1 MVIHFFTGSNTKITI
16 LSLQIDAR
24 EPVGIDH
31 KPIAEGTE
39 YMELRIAKSYLSH
52 GIQIVSKAVPS
63 KTTMSILEC
72 ILIDASGSDI
82 RLIAND
88 MELGIETVVSGMI
101 LSRGII
107 AVDAQIFSSIV
118 RKLPDDD
125 VIIVTEGEKITITC
139 QKAKFTILGKDG
151 ADFAYLPEI
160 EKKNEVKI
168 SQFTLRDLINRT
180 IFSISGNES
189 SGMMTGELIEIRD
202 NRLRMVALDG
212 HRIAIRNVQLG
223 NSYEDRKVIVPGKT
237 LSEISKILSGDTDK
251 FVNIYFT
258 DKHALFEF
266 DDTIVVSR
274 LIEGEYYRIDKMLSS
289 SYKTRV
295 TVQRRELLSCID
307 RATLLVKEEDKKPVI
322 IMIGDDS
329 MELKINTTLGSMD
342 EVIEITK
349 DGADMNIGFNPK
361 FLIDALRAIDSEEIT
376 LYLVSPKAP
385 CFIRDA
391 EDTYCYLILPVNF
404 ITID

>member
-1 MVIHFFTGSNTKITI
+1 
-16 LSLQIDAR
+16 
-24 EPVGIDH
+24 
-31 KPIAEGTE
+31 
-39 YMELRIAKSYLSH
+39 MELRIAKSYLSQ

-88 MELGIETVVSGMI
+88 MELGIETVVSGLI

-125 VIIVTEGEKITITC
+125 VVIFTEGEKITITC

-189 SGMMTGELIEIRD
+189 SGMMTGELMEIRD

-212 HRIAIRNVQLG
+212 HRIAIRNVELS

-237 LSEISKILSGDTDK
+237 LNEISKILSGDTDK

-258 DKHALFEF
+258 EKHA
-266 DDTIVVSR
+266 
-274 LIEGEYYRIDKMLSS
+274 
-289 SYKTRV
+289 
-295 TVQRRELLSCID
+295 
-307 RATLLVKEEDKKPVI
+307 KEEDKKPVI

-329 MELKINTTLGSMD
+329 MEMKINTTLGSMD

-361 FLIDALRAIDSEEIT
+361 FLIDALRAIDSDEIT

-391 EDTYCYLILPVNF
+391 EETYCYLILPVNF

>member
-1 MVIHFFTGSNTKITI
+1 MVIHNFTCPIYEDYDII
-16 LSLQIDAR
+16 LSILHGRAS
-24 EPVGIDH
+24 GNDH
-31 KPIAEGTE
+31 LPNKGRKRI
-39 YMELRIAKSYLSH
+39 YMELRIAKSYLSQ

-72 ILIDASGSDI
+72 ILIDASGNNI

-88 MELGIETVVSGMI
+88 MELGIETVVPGLI

-125 VIIVTEGEKITITC
+125 VIIFTEGEKITITC

-151 ADFAYLPEI
+151 TDFSYLPEI
-160 EKKNEVKI
+160 EKKNEVRI
-168 SQFTLRDLINRT
+168 SQYTLRDLISRT
-180 IFSISGNES
+180 IF
-189 SGMMTGELIEIRD
+189 
-202 NRLRMVALDG
+202 DG
-212 HRIAIRNVQLG
+212 HRIAIRNVELN

-237 LSEISKILSGDTDK
+237 LNEISKILSGDTDK
-251 FVNIYFT
+251 FVSIYFT

-289 SYKTRV
+289 SYQTRV
-295 TVQRRELLSCID
+295 TVQRKEFLSCID

-322 IMIGDDS
+322 IMIGEDS

-342 EVIEITK
+342 EIIEITK
-349 DGADMNIGFNPK
+349 DGDDMNIGFNPK
-361 FLIDALRAIDSEEIT
+361 FLIDALRAIDKEEIT

-391 EDTYCYLILPVNF
+391 EETYCYLILPVNF

>member
-1 MVIHFFTGSNTKITI
+1 MVIHFFTGSNIKITI

-39 YMELRIAKSYLSH
+39 YMELRIAKSYLSQ

>member
-1 MVIHFFTGSNTKITI
+1 
-16 LSLQIDAR
+16 
-24 EPVGIDH
+24 
-31 KPIAEGTE
+31 
-39 YMELRIAKSYLSH
+39 MELRIAKSYLSQ
-52 GIQIVSKAVPS
+52 GIQIVSKAVPG
-63 KTTMSILEC
+63 KTTMSILQC
-72 ILIDASGSDI
+72 ILIDASAGEI

-88 MELGIETVVSGMI
+88 MELGIETVVPGLI
-101 LSRGII
+101 ISRGII
-107 AVDAQIFSSIV
+107 AVDAQIFSNIV
-118 RKLPDDD
+118 RKLPEDD
-125 VIIVTEGEKITITC
+125 VVIVTDQEKITITC

-151 ADFAYLPEI
+151 TDFAYLPDI
-160 EKKNEVKI
+160 EKKNEVTI
-168 SQFTLRDLINRT
+168 SQFTLKDLINRT

-212 HRIAIRNVQLG
+212 HRIAIRNVYLN

-251 FVNIYFT
+251 TVSIFFT

-266 DDTIVVSR
+266 DNTIVVSR

-289 SYKTRV
+289 SYQTRV
-295 TVQRRELLSCID
+295 KVQRRELLSCID

-322 IMIGDDS
+322 IMIGEDN
-329 MELKINTTLGSMD
+329 MELKINTTIGSMD
-342 EVIEITK
+342 EIIEITK

-391 EDTYCYLILPVNF
+391 EETYCYLILPVNF

>member
-1 MVIHFFTGSNTKITI
+1 
-16 LSLQIDAR
+16 
-24 EPVGIDH
+24 
-31 KPIAEGTE
+31 
-39 YMELRIAKSYLSH
+39 MELRIAKSYLSQ

-72 ILIDASGSDI
+72 ILIDASGNDI

-88 MELGIETVVSGMI
+88 MELGIETKVAGLI

-125 VIIVTEGEKITITC
+125 VVIFTEGEKITITC

-160 EKKNEVKI
+160 EKKNEVKV

-189 SGMMTGELIEIRD
+189 SGMMTGELMEIRD

-212 HRIAIRNVQLG
+212 HRIAIRNVELS

-237 LSEISKILSGDTDK
+237 LNEISKILSGDTDK

-258 DKHALFEF
+258 EKHA
-266 DDTIVVSR
+266 
-274 LIEGEYYRIDKMLSS
+274 EGEYYRIDKMLSS
-289 SYKTRV
+289 SYQTRV
-295 TVQRRELLSCID
+295 NVQRKEFLSCID

-322 IMIGDDS
+322 IMISDDN
-329 MELKINTTLGSMD
+329 MEMKINTTLGSMD

-391 EDTYCYLILPVNF
+391 EETYCYLILPVNF

>member
-1 MVIHFFTGSNTKITI
+1 
-16 LSLQIDAR
+16 
-24 EPVGIDH
+24 
-31 KPIAEGTE
+31 
-39 YMELRIAKSYLSH
+39 MELRIAKSYLSQ

-88 MELGIETVVSGMI
+88 MELGIETVVSGLI
-101 LSRGII
+101 ITRGII

-125 VIIVTEGEKITITC
+125 VVIFTEGEKITITC

-151 ADFAYLPEI
+151 ADFA
-160 EKKNEVKI
+160 
-168 SQFTLRDLINRT
+168 
-180 IFSISGNES
+180 
-189 SGMMTGELIEIRD
+189 
-202 NRLRMVALDG
+202 
-212 HRIAIRNVQLG
+212 RIAIRNVELS

-258 DKHALFEF
+258 EKHALFEF

-295 TVQRRELLSCID
+295 NVQRKELLSCID
-307 RATLLVKEEDKKPVI
+307 RATLLVKEED
-322 IMIGDDS
+322 
-329 MELKINTTLGSMD
+329 N
-342 EVIEITK
+342 
-349 DGADMNIGFNPK
+349 
-361 FLIDALRAIDSEEIT
+361 
-376 LYLVSPKAP
+376 
-385 CFIRDA
+385 
-391 EDTYCYLILPVNF
+391 EDQYYSRKHG
-404 ITID
+404 

>member
-1 MVIHFFTGSNTKITI
+1 
-16 LSLQIDAR
+16 
-24 EPVGIDH
+24 
-31 KPIAEGTE
+31 
-39 YMELRIAKSYLSH
+39 MELRIAKSNLLQ

-72 ILIDASGSDI
+72 ILIDASVSDI

-88 MELGIETVVSGMI
+88 MELGIETKVPGI
-101 LSRGII
+101 IINRGII
-107 AVDAQIFSSIV
+107 AVDAQIFSNIV

-125 VIIVTEGEKITITC
+125 VVISTEGEKITITC

-151 ADFAYLPEI
+151 TDFSYLPDI
-160 EKKNEVKI
+160 ERQNEVKV
-168 SQFTLRDLINRT
+168 SQYTLRDLINRT

-189 SGMMTGELIEIRD
+189 SGMMTGELLEIRD

-212 HRIAIRNVQLG
+212 HRIAIRNVELS
-223 NSYEDRKVIVPGKT
+223 NSYEDRKVIIPGKT

-251 FVNIYFT
+251 NVNIYFD
-258 DKHALFEF
+258 DKHAMFEF
-266 DDTIVVSR
+266 DDTVVVSR
-274 LIEGEYYRIDKMLSS
+274 LIDGEYYRIDKMLSS
-289 SYKTRV
+289 SYQTRIK
-295 TVQRRELLSCID
+295 VQRKEFLSCID

-322 IMIGDDS
+322 IMIGEES
-329 MELKINTTLGSMD
+329 MELKINTTIGSMD

-349 DGADMNIGFNPK
+349 DGIDMNIGFNPK

-385 CFIRDA
+385 CFIRDD
-391 EDTYCYLILPVNF
+391 EEKYCYLILPVNF